1 MEKSR
6 KHVGA
11 RQREYPSSW
20 AAGLAGQWEARATRS
35 RGALVSKG
43 CSQHAKEPF
52 HGRTLELGLH
62 MDLWPC
68 SSPCGRLAL
77 LSLVQA
83 GHTAGWSRGK
93 GQGVR

>member
-77 LSLVQA
+77 LSLV
-83 GHTAGWSRGK
+83 
-93 GQGVR
+93 